1 MQSYRLRAD
10 CGGTCGQ
17 HFLKETAMQSQA
29 REIVDL
35 EKKFWQSIVDE
46 DTDTALGMLADQ
58 SLMVSSHGAMK
69 FGHVEYR
76 KMAEQGKKVLKNFVL
91 SDLDVVF
98 PNDTTAILTYHAKQ
112 TMAPRGSTDAGTE
125 QEMNDTSTWVKTLDG
140 WKCVMHTES
149 QAGQ

>member
-1 MQSYRLRAD
+1 
-10 CGGTCGQ
+10 
-17 HFLKETAMQSQA
+17 LKETAMQSQA

-35 EKKFWQSIVDE
+35 ERKFWQSIVDE

-98 PNDTTAILTYHAKQ
+98 PNDTTAIVARSTRNGRCSTRIAPTAIDNACGPLISASVAAETRPMRALGVTRCINVFRP
-112 TMAPRGSTDAGTE
+112 TM
-125 QEMNDTSTWVKTLDG
+125 M
-140 WKCVMHTES
+140 
-149 QAGQ
+149 